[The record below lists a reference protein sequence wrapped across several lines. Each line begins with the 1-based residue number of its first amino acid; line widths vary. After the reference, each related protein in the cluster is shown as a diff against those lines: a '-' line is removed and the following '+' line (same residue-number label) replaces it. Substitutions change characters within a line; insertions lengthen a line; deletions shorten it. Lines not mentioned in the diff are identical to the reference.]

1 VARAGMSRPGIN
13 GGRGGVA
20 VGYRVGDRVWMHHA
34 ETREVKLTCPVC
46 AGNRIVT
53 LILGSG
59 ESVELPCDYCGKGF
73 EGPRGVVTE
82 WEYSR
87 GAEQLTIHEVR
98 SIMTEKGEEV
108 EYRLTD
114 NRVGRD
120 GEMFASRR
128 EAEVDCER
136 VCTEIALAERTR
148 AEYIKKDQA
157 RSYSWNAGYHMRE
170 AKRSEK
176 QAEYHRSKF
185 ALCKAKCKES
195 NGGGK
200 G

>member
-1 VARAGMSRPGIN
+1 VARAGVSRPGIN
-13 GGRGGVA
+13 GGCGGVA

-34 ETREVKLTCPVC
+34 EMREVKLACPVC
-46 AGNRIVT
+46 VGNRVVT

-87 GAEQLTIHEVR
+87 GAEQLTICEVH
-98 SIMTEKGEEV
+98 SVMTEKGEEV
-108 EYRLTD
+108 EYHLTG
-114 NRVGRD
+114 NRVGHD
-120 GEMFASRR
+120 GEMFASRQA
-128 EAEVDCER
+128 AEVDCER

-170 AKRSEK
+170 AKRNEK
-176 QAEYHRSKF
+176 DAEYHRGR
-185 ALCKAKCKES
+185 AVLCKAKCKDMNEE
-195 NGGGK
+195 GK
-200 G
+200 